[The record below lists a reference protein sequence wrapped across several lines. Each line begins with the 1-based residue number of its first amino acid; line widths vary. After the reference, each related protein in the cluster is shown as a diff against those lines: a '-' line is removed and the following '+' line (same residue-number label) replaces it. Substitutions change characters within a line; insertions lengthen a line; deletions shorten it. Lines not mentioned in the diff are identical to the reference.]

1 MQLLFMENLSFL
13 IRYDKVSR
21 SNQLKIG
28 YISRSDS
35 AEYRNIE
42 TFVNASGLS
51 WLEASCV
58 KECGET
64 LKNIARPSNVL
75 QIKHL
80 LFYES

>member
-51 WLEASCV
+51 
-58 KECGET
+58 
-64 LKNIARPSNVL
+64 
-75 QIKHL
+75 
-80 LFYES
+80 